1 MARDKTDKPNPRRQL
16 LSRRQVLVT
25 GASLVLALPAT
36 RAVAA
41 LAGAGAA
48 TGEKTAAA
56 ADDDQRRLRLYHTH
70 TGEETDLVYWR
81 NDTYDPDALDRLD
94 HILRDHRSGEVHEID
109 RELLDLVVELAA
121 RVDNPDGV
129 FEIIS
134 GYRSPH
140 TNEELRQAGG
150 GVARRSQHML
160 GKAIDLRLRG
170 TDTKSLQEAAL
181 AMQRGG
187 VGYYR
192 DSNFVHVDTGRVRRW

>member
-36 RAVAA
+36 GAVAA
-41 LAGAGAA
+41 LTRASTA
-48 TGEKTAAA
+48 TGETTAAA
-56 ADDDQRRLRLYHTH
+56 AAGDERRLRLYHTH
-70 TGEETDLVYWR
+70 TGEEIDLVYWR
-81 NDTYDPDALDRLD
+81 NGAYDPDALHRLD
-94 HILRDHRSGEVHEID
+94 HFLRDHRSGEVHEID

-170 TDTKSLQEAAL
+170 SDTKSLQEAAL

-192 DSNFVHVDTGRVRRW
+192 DSDFVHVDTGRVRRW